1 MLSNRLMK
9 VWVQTARSSGMRV
22 ADVRH
27 GVLHR
32 PPPVAITVAGGD
44 ATARRRIARLLDA
57 DFIIGEDGAS
67 SPELILLLLMRATDP
82 QRIGEVRTHGQ
93 AHPEARILAVMP
105 AGVAN
110 ASMRRVLLAGA
121 AGIVLDDDL
130 ERQLVPT
137 ARATLAGQL
146 AVPPALGSQIAPRP
160 LSHREKQILAL
171 VTLGRTNREIASQ
184 LYLAES
190 TVKTHLSSAFRKL
203 DARSRGEAINRIM
216 DSESTYGRSILE
228 IANASAAAAG

>member
-1 MLSNRLMK
+1 MK
-9 VWVQTARSSGMRV
+9 VWVRTARSSGMRV
-22 ADVRH
+22 ADVRN
-27 GVLHR
+27 GAPPR
-32 PPPVAITVAGGD
+32 PRPVATAVAGGD
-44 ATARRRIARLLDA
+44 ATARRRIARLLADA
-57 DFIIGEDGAS
+57 GFLVDEARTLP
-67 SPELILLLLMRATDP
+67 SPELVLLLLMIATDA
-82 QRIGEVRTHGQ
+82 QRVGKVRTYSQLQPQ
-93 AHPEARILAVMP
+93 ALILAVMP
-105 AGVAN
+105 VGAAN

-146 AVPPALGSQIAPRP
+146 AVPPTLGTQIAPRP

-171 VTLGRTNREIASQ
+171 VTLGRTNREIADQ

-203 DARSRGEAINRIM
+203 DARSRAEAIHRIM

-228 IANASAAAAG
+228 IASASAAAAG